1 MGTNKNSCKTAAVMN
16 LLSRRPEAAR
26 PARDGVS
33 DSDTTAREQIE
44 YIDIDHIDGDPRNFY
59 ELSGLDEL
67 AASIE
72 LLGLQQPIRVRPGE
86 EPGRYVIVSGHR
98 RRAAAARLVE
108 GGRDDLRALPCIVER
123 QEESSAFQELR
134 LIFANSA
141 TRRMSPAETG
151 RQAERVEA
159 LLYQLKEEGYEF
171 PGRMRDYVA
180 EACRVSKSKLA
191 RLKVIQGNLDQCW
204 RPGYDKGTL
213 AESAAYALAQMP
225 QARQQVMFEGLKN
238 KGQYPASA
246 RENTIQSYGASLA
259 QVEKIQ
265 CATYGSGPCV
275 NREAMQR
282 KVMSENAWS
291 YNRCTQCC
299 ETCAELA
306 KCKYACPMLAEQV
319 KELKA
324 ELKTK
329 KQQEKQAQEERTRPA
344 AEQIKALWKRFGE
357 ARAASGRS
365 PEECYRAGGMY
376 YGDGSKD
383 VYGQLERQEA
393 KINENTKLPYGYS
406 CYLSNVLA
414 YVKLADLLGVSLDY
428 LLCRTDDPAGFARGE
443 AEAGGA
449 CGAEGQLAICGWM
462 PGGTQ
467 PFQPCDVV
475 ADFDLAGTGRISRMA
490 CRFDR
495 GCFRY
500 EKSGDAIRSEAV
512 RWMALPPVVSESDT
526 EEGGK
531 G

>member
-1 MGTNKNSCKTAAVMN
+1 MN
-16 LLSRRPEAAR
+16 LLSRGPEAGR

-33 DSDTTAREQIE
+33 NSDTTAREQIE
-44 YIDIDHIDGDPRNFY
+44 YIDIDRIDDDPRNFY

-67 AASIE
+67 AANIE

-98 RRAAAARLVE
+98 RRAAVARLVE
-108 GGRDDLRALPCIVER
+108 DGREDMRALPCIVER
-123 QEESSAFQELR
+123 GEESAALQELR
-134 LIFANSA
+134 LIFANSDS
-141 TRRMSPAETG
+141 RKMSSAEIG
-151 RQAERVEA
+151 KQAGRVEA
-159 LLYQLKEEGYEF
+159 LLYQLKEEGHEF
-171 PGRMRDYVA
+171 PGRMRDHVA
-180 EACRVSKSKLA
+180 EACKVSKSKLA
-191 RLKVIQGNLDQCW
+191 RLNVIQGNLDQCW

-213 AESAAYALAQMP
+213 AESTAYALAQMP
-225 QARQQVMFEGLKN
+225 QARQQVIFDGLKKQGKCLN
-238 KGQYPASA
+238 HVS
-246 RENTIQSYGASLA
+246 ENAINHYGENLA

-265 CATYGSGPCV
+265 CTTYGSGPCV

-282 KVMSENAWS
+282 KVMRETAWS

-306 KCKYACPMLAEQV
+306 KCKYACPMLAERV

-344 AEQIKALWKRFGE
+344 AEQIKALWKRFGK

-376 YGDGSKD
+376 YGDVSKD
-383 VYGQLERQEA
+383 VYGQLERQEV

-490 CRFDR
+490 CRFDGR
-495 GCFRY
+495 GFCY

-512 RWMALPPVVSESDT
+512 RWMALPPVVPESDT
-526 EEGGK
+526 GKEG
-531 G
+531 